1 MDKDFAVRCP
11 LVRRS
16 RLLSGS
22 CPSARTFA
30 PRFLQTPPRGDS
42 PCALLTLHLHQ
53 VGWRTFTSK
62 LLSMPG
68 TQRSRYRGIE
78 ACCRTGSPLASRSV
92 ADTLGMNRPMQSDKR
107 SSNTI
112 SKHPQ
117 SSMATFPNSVARVWP
132 LWLEQ
137 ASNVKVVV
145 GDLFATPNLL
155 KSHTERNLLSPYSNI
170 RAVTSKLCACPSLA
184 IVADHWS

>member
-1 MDKDFAVRCP
+1 
-11 LVRRS
+11 
-16 RLLSGS
+16 
-22 CPSARTFA
+22 
-30 PRFLQTPPRGDS
+30 
-42 PCALLTLHLHQ
+42 
-53 VGWRTFTSK
+53 
-62 LLSMPG
+62 
-68 TQRSRYRGIE
+68 
-78 ACCRTGSPLASRSV
+78 
-92 ADTLGMNRPMQSDKR
+92 MNRPMQSDKR

-170 RAVTSKLCACPSLA
+170 RAVTSKLCACPSLCCSPRTTGHGHELPRA
-184 IVADHWS
+184 AMNSRSERYPSALCG

>member
-1 MDKDFAVRCP
+1 MTVP
-11 LVRRS
+11 LTSTIIMLSPRAADSNACTGTALPINLCHREYHPFQLW
-16 RLLSGS
+16 RLTQS
-22 CPSARTFA
+22 
-30 PRFLQTPPRGDS
+30 
-42 PCALLTLHLHQ
+42 
-53 VGWRTFTSK
+53 WRTA
-62 LLSMPG
+62 LEQHDL
-68 TQRSRYRGIE
+68 
-78 ACCRTGSPLASRSV
+78 
-92 ADTLGMNRPMQSDKR
+92 
-107 SSNTI
+107 

-117 SSMATFPNSVARVWP
+117 SSMATFPNSVAPVWP

-184 IVADHWS
+184 IVAHHWS